1 MNFTKILGIDYGRR
15 RIGVAICGPLGI
27 ANPLTV
33 ITRKNNNVF
42 DEFAEIIEE
51 NDVSKIVMGLPKN
64 MDNTE
69 GEMVKEV
76 KEFAQELQEKFDI
89 PIDFCD
95 ERLSSWEAQNSL
107 KRLGMS
113 PSKRKKIIDAVA
125 AALILQNYVDQQK

>member
-33 ITRKNNNVF
+33 ITRKNTDVLE
-42 DEFAEIIEE
+42 EFGEIIEE

-64 MDNTE
+64 MDNSE

-76 KEFAQELQEKFDI
+76 KEFAQQLQEKFEI

-95 ERLSSWEAQNSL
+95 ERLSTWEAQNSL
-107 KRLGMS
+107 KNLGMS
-113 PSKRKKIIDAVA
+113 PNKRKKIIDAVA

>member
-33 ITRKNNNVF
+33 ITRKNNNVLE
-42 DEFAEIIEE
+42 EFGEIIEE

-64 MDNTE
+64 MDNSE

-76 KEFAQELQEKFDI
+76 KEFAQQLHEKFEI

-95 ERLSSWEAQNSL
+95 ERLSTWEAQNSL
-107 KRLGMS
+107 KNLGMS
-113 PSKRKKIIDAVA
+113 PNKRKKIIDAVA

>member
-33 ITRKNNNVF
+33 ITRKNNNVLE
-42 DEFAEIIEE
+42 EFGEIIEE

-64 MDNTE
+64 MDNSE

-76 KEFAQELQEKFDI
+76 KEFAQQLQEKFEI

-95 ERLSSWEAQNSL
+95 ERLSTWEAQNSL
-107 KRLGMS
+107 KNLGMS
-113 PSKRKKIIDAVA
+113 PNKRKKIIDAVA